1 MIFIKR
7 FSSSHVQLS
16 GNEQKVIKILE
27 DAAEILAIIYA
38 KQKNSRYP
46 GANFYPHDATKEEIE
61 SAAKKTPAILD
72 PYTIVERNKSGKLV
86 AVPYRVKFKKELTK
100 ISQLLREAAS
110 LSRDAKF
117 NSYLKARAEDLLSDR
132 FDKSNILWLKTESSK
147 IGCVIGP
154 FDRYLDKFFFKKRAY
169 MAWVGTLDRK
179 QTKEM
184 DRVRALILASERKF
198 LPGAKRALV
207 PKVKIRI
214 EDTTMFS
221 GLVADFLFIG
231 NNLPSSADL
240 YLIKKHGTLFSIFK
254 PTVESRF
261 SMWVYPI
268 FQSLFSK
275 DFQKEYSRK
284 ELLKAFLF
292 SSILHESCHS
302 LMRYEDAAT
311 RLEEFF
317 PCFDEIYTDLLGI
330 KGTGSLLL
338 KDALKER
345 DLETLLIIE
354 VCHALYFGGALQKR
368 PHLKPYA
375 TGSALFL
382 DFLLKGKALQK
393 KKGKFQLD
401 FHRAFIATDQLSHI
415 LEYYLALGNRD
426 EAKEFLKK
434 FDQKK
439 VFAKFTPSLKKVLVK
454 NSQKSPRRF

>member
-1 MIFIKR
+1 MRAIKK
-7 FSSSHVQLS
+7 FPSSHLQLS
-16 GNEQKVIKILE
+16 RNEQKVLKTLE

-38 KQKNSRYP
+38 KQKNPRYP

-61 SAAKKTPAILD
+61 NAAKKSPAILD
-72 PYTIVERNKSGKLV
+72 PYTIVERNKSGRLV
-86 AVPYRVKFKKELTK
+86 AVPYRVKFQKELTK
-100 ISQLLREAAS
+100 IAQLLRKAAT
-110 LSRDAKF
+110 LSKDTKLC
-117 NSYLKARAEDLLSDR
+117 SYLKARADDLLSDHY
-132 FDKSNILWLKTESSK
+132 DKSNILWLKTEDSK
-147 IGCVIGP
+147 IGCVIGA
-154 FDRYLDKFFFKKRAY
+154 FDRYLDKFFFKKRAF
-169 MAWVGTLDRK
+169 MAWVGILDKK

-184 DRVRALILASERKF
+184 DRDRAMILASERKF

-207 PKVKIRI
+207 SRVKIRI
-214 EDTTMFS
+214 EDTTLFS

-240 YLIKKHGTLFSIFK
+240 YLIKEHGTLFTIFK
-254 PTVESRF
+254 PTTEQRF
-261 SMWVYPI
+261 SRWIFPI
-268 FQSLFSK
+268 FQALFPK

-302 LMRYEDAAT
+302 LMRYEDAAA

-317 PCFDEIYTDLLGI
+317 PYFDEIYTDLLGI

-338 KDALKER
+338 KSALGER

-354 VCHALYFGGALQKR
+354 VCHALYFGGALQRR
-368 PHLKPYA
+368 PHLDPYA

-382 DFLLKGKALQK
+382 DFLLKGGALRK
-393 KKGKFQLD
+393 SRGRFQLD

-434 FDQKK
+434 FQAKK
-439 VFAKFTPSLKKVLVK
+439 VFAKFTPSLKKVLAK
-454 NSQKSPRRF
+454 NS